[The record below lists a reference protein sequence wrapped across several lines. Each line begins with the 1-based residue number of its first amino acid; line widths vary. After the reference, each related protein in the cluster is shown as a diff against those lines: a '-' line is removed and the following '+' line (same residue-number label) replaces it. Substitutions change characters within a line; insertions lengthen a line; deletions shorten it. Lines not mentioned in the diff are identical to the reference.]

1 MKIGFIST
9 FLPQRCGIATYSNFL
24 LSALR
29 KIAPDLNIT
38 IVAEDEA
45 APKQTDN
52 FSVKPVWNRKQ
63 NFSDEVVS
71 IVADQDLIHL
81 QYEPSIF
88 DSVEQLSEFF
98 QKIPPK
104 VKKVVTL
111 HCIRP
116 AQFAPKSREEELE
129 FSLASWTDKVIVH
142 QKSQY
147 LILKRWQ
154 MPDEKI
160 ELIPHGTELSKRDKL
175 EARQLLDLPE
185 SAKVLLMFGFIQPT
199 KNIHV
204 VIELL
209 KKIAAEVPDAFLFI
223 AGGLVPYPQKEDQDY
238 LEKIRRKI
246 DELGPLKSRVRFA
259 GYFFPHQ
266 DIPFLL
272 ASADVILLPYCD
284 EDRSASGAFHLALG
298 ANRPVVAYRIP
309 KFEELMEICDELLV
323 LPNDRHGLEH
333 TIIRVLTDEKFRTFA
348 KEQIEKYAQK
358 TSWEKIAAK
367 HLDVYKSMI

>member
-9 FLPQRCGIATYSNFL
+9 FLPQRCGIATYTNFL

-29 KIAPDLNIT
+29 KLAPELNIT

-52 FSVKPVWNRKQ
+52 FAVKPVWNRKQ
-63 NFSDEVVS
+63 KISDEA
-71 IVADQDLIHL
+71 IAIAAEQDLIHL

-88 DSVEQLSEFF
+88 DSIEKLSDFF
-98 QKIPPK
+98 QRIPSK

-116 AQFAPKSREEELE
+116 AQFALKSKEEELG
-129 FSLASWTDKVIVH
+129 SYLASWADKVIVH
-142 QKSQY
+142 QRSQY

-154 MPDEKI
+154 IPQEKV
-160 ELIPHGTELSKRDKL
+160 ELIPHGTELSRRDKM
-175 EARQLLDLPE
+175 EARKLLDLPE
-185 SAKVLLMFGFIQPT
+185 NAKILLMFGFINST

-204 VIELL
+204 VIEVL
-209 KKIAAEVPDAFLFI
+209 KEIAAEVPDTFLFI
-223 AGGLVPYPQKEDQDY
+223 AGGLSPYPQKEDQQY
-238 LEKIRRKI
+238 LEKIRIKL

-272 ASADVILLPYCD
+272 ASSDVVLFPYCD
-284 EDRSASGAFHLALG
+284 EDRSASGALHLALG
-298 ANRPVVAYRIP
+298 ANIPVVAYRIP
-309 KFEELMEICDELLV
+309 KFEELTEICDELLV
-323 LPNDRHGLEH
+323 LPNNRQGLEQ
-333 TIIRVLTDEKFRTFA
+333 TIIRVLTDEKFRAFV
-348 KEQIEKYAQK
+348 KEQIEEYSQK
-358 TSWEKIAAK
+358 TSWEKIALR
-367 HLDVYKSMI
+367 HFDLYKSII